1 MTTKYC
7 YVKIQSIGA
16 LTDARKWFFNSYLTN
31 RYQVVQIHG
40 AVSDPLPAECG
51 VTEGSILGPIL
62 FSIYVNDLPEVPLHY
77 STECYDDNTRILFC
91 FFPFKQLP
99 MDRPRNERI
108 TPAGAQLLLWKSAIT
123 ESRQDKI
130 NR

>member
-1 MTTKYC
+1 MTTKYY

-16 LTDARKWFFNSYLTN
+16 LTSTRKCFFNSYLTN

-77 STECYDDNTRILFC
+77 STECYEDDTRILFC

-99 MDRPRNERI
+99 TDRPRN
-108 TPAGAQLLLWKSAIT
+108 K
-123 ESRQDKI
+123 
-130 NR
+130 

>member
-16 LTDARKWFFNSYLTN
+16 LTSAPKWFFNSYLTN
-31 RYQVVQIHG
+31 TYQVVQIHV

-62 FSIYVNDLPEVPLHY
+62 FSFYVNDLPEVPLHY
-77 STECYDDNTRILFC
+77 STECYEDDTRIFVSFHLNNSQWIF
-91 FFPFKQLP
+91 QE
-99 MDRPRNERI
+99 MNE
-108 TPAGAQLLLWKSAIT
+108 
-123 ESRQDKI
+123 
-130 NR
+130 